1 MSAHLDDLHRQYQ
14 AMLRDGLVPTG
25 LVIEYAMLKAISTAA
40 RRDDPRIQWSEAGPE
55 RLFGFRPQFV
65 LSAPA
70 RFTYPP
76 TLAASPPPPSPVRRD
91 FTLRE
96 LRAL

>member
-1 MSAHLDDLHRQYQ
+1 MSAHLDDLHQQYH
-14 AMLRDGLVPTG
+14 AMLRDGLEPTG
-25 LVIEYAMLKAISTAA
+25 LVLEYAMLKAITNAA
-40 RRDDPRIQWSEAGPE
+40 GRDDPRIQWSDSGPE

-65 LSAPA
+65 LSAPP

-76 TLAASPPPPSPVRRD
+76 SLAATGPVRRD

>member
-1 MSAHLDDLHRQYQ
+1 MNAHLDDLHRQLL
-14 AMLRDGLVPTG
+14 AMLRDGLAPTG
-25 LVIEYAMLKAISTAA
+25 LVIEHALLMAIGDAA
-40 RRDDPRIQWSEAGPE
+40 RRDDPRVEWSEAGPE

-65 LSAPA
+65 LSGPP
-70 RFTYPP
+70 RFTYPHR
-76 TLAASPPPPSPVRRD
+76 LVRERD